1 MLILGIDPGIATTGW
16 GVVEKVSGANRGK
29 DFVMRDYGCVLTEA
43 HTPLQHRLEVLYK
56 GMQEILREYK
66 PEAFVAEELFFNK
79 NTTTAMAV
87 GQARGVILLA
97 AQHFSI
103 PFFEYT
109 PSQVKAALTGYG
121 RAEKSQMQRMIQLVL
136 SLKEIPKPDDA
147 ADALAI
153 AYCHGVSQRMGL

>member
-1 MLILGIDPGIATTGW
+1 MIILGIDPGIATTGW
-16 GVVEKVSGANRGK
+16 GVVEKVPHGKVGK

-43 HTPLQHRLEVLYK
+43 GLALEVRLAMLYK
-56 GMQEILREYK
+56 GVQEVLRENK
-66 PEAFVAEELFFNK
+66 PDAFVVEELFFNNNAK
-79 NTTTAMAV
+79 TALVV

-97 AQHFSI
+97 ARHFGV

-109 PSQVKAALTGYG
+109 PLQVKAALTGYG
-121 RAEKSQMQRMIQLVL
+121 RAEKSQMQRMIQLIL

-153 AYCHGVSQRMGL
+153 AYCHGVSAR